1 MLVTSYFFA
10 FQLETLYLEI
20 VAEKQKFACDPN
32 IWVDEYSDEFFRF
45 TMYRVKNREVA
56 EDLVQETFLSALKSL
71 NKFRRD
77 CPEKSWLYN
86 ILRNKIIDHFRKKTN
101 QEIKRSSAVSE
112 TDDDTFYMQFFKKGG
127 QWDNDASPENWN
139 IAADKIMERE
149 EFMQFLMLCLS
160 LLPET
165 WSKVFSL
172 KNIDDFST
180 KEICKELNITS
191 SNLWTIIHRAKLQL
205 RDCLEKRYQNK

>member
-1 MLVTSYFFA
+1 M
-10 FQLETLYLEI
+10 
-20 VAEKQKFACDPN
+20 AEKQKYDCDPN
-32 IWVDEYSDEFFRF
+32 VWVDEYSNEFFRF
-45 TMYRVKNREVA
+45 AMYRVKNREVA
-56 EDLVQETFLSALKSL
+56 EDLVQETFLSGLNAL

-101 QEIKRSSAVSE
+101 QEIKRSSSMVE
-112 TDDDTFYMQFFKKGG
+112 TDDDSFYNQFFRKEGKGVDH
-127 QWDNDASPENWN
+127 WTENASPGNWDTS
-139 IAADKIMERE
+139 ADNLLEKE

-165 WSKVFSL
+165 WEKVFSL
-172 KNIDDFST
+172 KNIEDLPT

-205 RDCLEKRYQNK
+205 RGCLEKRWLNK

>member
-1 MLVTSYFFA
+1 M
-10 FQLETLYLEI
+10 
-20 VAEKQKFACDPN
+20 AEKQKFTCDPN
-32 IWVDEYSDEFFRF
+32 IWVDEFSDEFFRF
-45 TMYRVKNREVA
+45 AMYRVKNREVA

-71 NKFRRD
+71 KNFRRD

-101 QEIKRSSAVSE
+101 QEIKQSSTAVE
-112 TDDDTFYMQFFKKGG
+112 TDDDAFFGQFFRKGG
-127 QWDNDASPENWN
+127 QQWDNDAAPENWD

-149 EFMQFLMLCLS
+149 EFMQFLMLCIS

-165 WSKVFSL
+165 WAKVFSL
-172 KNIDDFST
+172 KNIEDFST
-180 KEICKELNITS
+180 NEICKELDITP

-205 RDCLEKRYQNK
+205 RGCLEKRWINK

>member
-1 MLVTSYFFA
+1 M
-10 FQLETLYLEI
+10 
-20 VAEKQKFACDPN
+20 AEKQKFTCDPN
-32 IWVDEYSDEFFRF
+32 IWVDEYSNEFFRF
-45 TMYRVKNREVA
+45 AMLRVKNREVA
-56 EDLVQETFLSALKSL
+56 EDLVQETFLSGLKSL
-71 NKFRRD
+71 EKFRRD

-101 QEIKRSSAVSE
+101 QEVKRSSAVVE
-112 TDDDTFYMQFFKKGG
+112 TDDDSFYGQFFKKEG
-127 QWDNDASPENWN
+127 QWDNEAAPENWN
-139 IAADKIMERE
+139 VSADKIMERE

-165 WSKVFSL
+165 WAKVFSL

-180 KEICKELNITS
+180 KEICKDLEITA

-205 RDCLEKRYQNK
+205 RGCLEKRWYNK